1 MTEQD
6 VLHNILILLGVLVS
20 ISTNYYIKFI
30 V

>member
-6 VLHNILILLGVLVS
+6 VLHNVLTLLGVLVS

>member
-6 VLHNILILLGVLVS
+6 VLHNVLTLLGVLVS
-20 ISTNYYIKFI
+20 ISINYYIKFI

>member
-6 VLHNILILLGVLVS
+6 VLHNVLTLLGVLVS
-20 ISTNYYIKFI
+20 IPTNYYIKFI